1 MRNEGLRQAAPIE
14 SATPLFGIAHISTAL
29 IDTMLTK
36 ITRRS
41 RSYQAA
47 SSPRPRHTHVLGI
60 IKLGIMPGDHGG
72 EEHIRVQSLS
82 GHLSI
87 QLSPLDLLV
96 NAGESRPGKHSDLS
110 NVLSRPESSAFPK
123 L

>member
-47 SSPRPRHTHVLGI
+47 SSPRPRRTHVLGI
-60 IKLGIMPGDHGG
+60 IKLESCLAITGVKSTS
-72 EEHIRVQSLS
+72 EFRVYPATCQSSLA
-82 GHLSI
+82 H
-87 QLSPLDLLV
+87 
-96 NAGESRPGKHSDLS
+96 
-110 NVLSRPESSAFPK
+110 
-123 L
+123 